1 MWTFGHFLRIGCWK
15 WRNWIKDIEPLGG
28 TWLTFALENS
38 HINLPSYRY
47 WMKWLISLCLSH
59 QCDFKLP
66 QIASRNIWNI
76 PNSTTESLI
85 LLFSE
90 DKNFIWRNKMPAF
103 MHSPVHWDKGATKSA
118 DTLLST
124 MNETWPHYLG
134 LLRDRTGEISRQR
147 KNHQQGKD

>member
-1 MWTFGHFLRIGCWK
+1 
-15 WRNWIKDIEPLGG
+15 
-28 TWLTFALENS
+28 
-38 HINLPSYRY
+38 
-47 WMKWLISLCLSH
+47 
-59 QCDFKLP
+59 
-66 QIASRNIWNI
+66 
-76 PNSTTESLI
+76 
-85 LLFSE
+85 
-90 DKNFIWRNKMPAF
+90 